1 MGLQGLLQYSPS
13 AGSASPVLGRL
24 VCKGGLEQ
32 DSLFTSRRTNQ
43 SLFAVLAQRLFCPG
57 TNRLFCRAVL
67 TRGWLRFFLYGAGWS
82 AKADGGALR

>member
-43 SLFAVLAQRLFCPG
+43 SLFAVLAHRL
-57 TNRLFCRAVL
+57 AVQA
-67 TRGWLRFFLYGAGWS
+67 LYWAAWS
-82 AKADGGALR
+82 AESRRRGA